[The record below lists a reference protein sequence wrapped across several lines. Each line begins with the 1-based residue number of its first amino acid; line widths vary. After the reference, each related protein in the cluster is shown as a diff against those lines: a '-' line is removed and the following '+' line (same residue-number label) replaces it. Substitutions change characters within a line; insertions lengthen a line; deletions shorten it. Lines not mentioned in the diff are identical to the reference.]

1 MLSSDGQASGTLTEC
16 EARLLSTLTC
26 ISSFS
31 LLKGVVGWLSVLS
44 HYRDRK
50 DRLTEESLTIMCA
63 HGGLRRK
70 ARPEEADRPGNLH
83 IFLAE

>member
-1 MLSSDGQASGTLTEC
+1 MLSSDGQASGALTEC

-31 LLKGVVGWLSVLS
+31 LLKGVVGWLSVSS

-63 HGGLRRK
+63 HGGLHRK